1 MSPWCLQYG
10 KGKWKKI
17 VQEGGEMFQNRT
29 AVDLKVG
36 GCAGHL
42 CPRCLPGCISDK
54 ETASYSPATTWAW
67 AVLGARVD

>member
-1 MSPWCLQYG
+1 MVPCCLQYG

-36 GCAGHL
+36 G
-42 CPRCLPGCISDK
+42 
-54 ETASYSPATTWAW
+54 PATAALGTSVQHSCLD
-67 AVLGARVD
+67 AVFAERL